1 MRLSEL
7 SNFPTPWV
15 SNFQTP
21 SSQTFEL
28 EKLSN
33 FRTRAWGLL
42 CEPLLVLQRSFTLLP
57 RATCCHGFKL
67 PSWIPIQTFNL
78 QTRAHFQ
85 ARNSQTFKLQTLH
98 SPKFSNFQTL
108 QSRPTYGTFKLS
120 TIRVRKTPLVT
131 PLEIFPMV
139 PAFLQSHTTSA
150 ACSAVWVLVVV

>member
-28 EKLSN
+28 EPGVCSVNRYAFSSGPSPCSLAQRVATASNFQAGFPFKLSI
-33 FRTRAWGLL
+33 
-42 CEPLLVLQRSFTLLP
+42 S
-57 RATCCHGFKL
+57 KL
-67 PSWIPIQTFNL
+67 AP
-78 QTRAHFQ
+78 
-85 ARNSQTFKLQTLH
+85 TFKLETLKL
-98 SPKFSNFQTL
+98 SSFKLFILQSFQNFQTL
-108 QSRPTYGTFKLS
+108 PSRPTYGTFKLS

-139 PAFLQSHTTSA
+139 PAFLQSHKTSA